1 VGEAYWGQA
10 GPRNNDWRPPCKH
23 PAECRLQIRR
33 LTFIDEPLRALLVA
47 FRPFSQFFDGFR
59 IDFLAFWLNRPARTR
74 FHTPFRLRGLGVQ
87 RETSYQPLGR
97 SDEGRM
103 SSLISEETVA
113 FVSGVAAEA
122 RRVETPCGNG
132 HMVWHLWGDGPPLA
146 LLHGGYGSWTHW
158 IRNVI
163 PLSRAFSVAA
173 PDLPGLGESATP
185 PEPHTAEGLA
195 RIVVEGLDI
204 VFRGQDRLHIA
215 GFSFGGV
222 LGGHVAAQ
230 LGDRVG
236 AFTIVGSNGLGLVR
250 QPTALQRLAEDAA
263 EADAFAVARH
273 NLAALMIAD
282 PGKIDELAVYIQAQN
297 APRGRVKSRRF
308 SRADTL
314 ARALPLIKARI
325 DGIWGERDATA
336 YPHLDDR
343 ARALRHIQPD
353 ARFEVIPG
361 AGHWVQYEA
370 ADRFNPLLANIAA
383 RGRIR

>member
-1 VGEAYWGQA
+1 
-10 GPRNNDWRPPCKH
+10 
-23 PAECRLQIRR
+23 
-33 LTFIDEPLRALLVA
+33 
-47 FRPFSQFFDGFR
+47 
-59 IDFLAFWLNRPARTR
+59 
-74 FHTPFRLRGLGVQ
+74 
-87 RETSYQPLGR
+87 
-97 SDEGRM
+97 M
-103 SSLISEETVA
+103 SSLISEEAVA
-113 FVSGVAAEA
+113 FVRGVAAEA
-122 RRVETPCGNG
+122 RRIETPCGDG

-158 IRNVI
+158 VRNVL

-204 VFRGQDRLHIA
+204 VFRGEGGLHIA

-230 LGDRVG
+230 LGDRVR

-263 EADAFAVARH
+263 EADALAVARH

-282 PGKIDELAVYIQAQN
+282 PGKIDDLAVYIQAQN

-314 ARALPLIKARI
+314 VRALPLIKARI

-343 ARALRHIQPD
+343 ARALRNIQPD

-370 ADRFNPLLANIAA
+370 ADRFNPLLVDIA
-383 RGRIR
+383 GRK